1 MTIIVI
7 LWIAAMLLILRAVG
21 GNSSKYFI
29 RQQQE
34 LSITNGYIEEMIEDA
49 KNKSTGGGYTV
60 TKSGYTAKP
69 KKSKG
74 EILYIEYKVTIE
86 KTFE

>member
-1 MTIIVI
+1 MARQLLKTTDVW
-7 LWIAAMLLILRAVG
+7 LVETEEEAM
-21 GNSSKYFI
+21 
-29 RQQQE
+29 
-34 LSITNGYIEEMIEDA
+34 EMIEDA
-49 KNKSTGGGYTV
+49 KEKQTQGGYTV

-74 EILYIEYKVTIE
+74 EVLYIEYKVTIE

>member
-1 MTIIVI
+1 MKKRRMKKRARQLLKTTDVW
-7 LWIAAMLLILRAVG
+7 LTESETEAMDMIQEAKDRA
-21 GNSSKYFI
+21 N
-29 RQQQE
+29 E
-34 LSITNGYIEEMIEDA
+34 N
-49 KNKSTGGGYTV
+49 GYTV

-86 KTFE
+86 KTFD

>member
-1 MTIIVI
+1 MARQLLKTTDVW
-7 LWIAAMLLILRAVG
+7 LVETEEEAM
-21 GNSSKYFI
+21 
-29 RQQQE
+29 
-34 LSITNGYIEEMIEDA
+34 EMIEDA
-49 KNKSTGGGYTV
+49 KEKQAQGGYTV

-74 EILYIEYKVTIE
+74 VVEYIEYKVTIE

>member
-1 MTIIVI
+1 MRQLLKTTDVW
-7 LWIAAMLLILRAVG
+7 LVETEEEAM
-21 GNSSKYFI
+21 
-29 RQQQE
+29 
-34 LSITNGYIEEMIEDA
+34 EMIEDA
-49 KNKSTGGGYTV
+49 KNQSTNGGYTV

-74 EILYIEYKVTIE
+74 VVEYIEYKVTLE

>member
-1 MTIIVI
+1 MARQLLKTTDVW
-7 LWIAAMLLILRAVG
+7 LTESEEEAM
-21 GNSSKYFI
+21 
-29 RQQQE
+29 
-34 LSITNGYIEEMIEDA
+34 EMIEEA
-49 KNKSTGGGYTV
+49 KEKQTDGMYTV

>member
-1 MTIIVI
+1 MARQLLKTTDVW
-7 LWIAAMLLILRAVG
+7 LTESEEEAM
-21 GNSSKYFI
+21 
-29 RQQQE
+29 
-34 LSITNGYIEEMIEDA
+34 EMIEDA
-49 KNKSTGGGYTV
+49 KNHAPEGGYTV

>member
-1 MTIIVI
+1 MAKQLLKTTDVW
-7 LWIAAMLLILRAVG
+7 LTESEEEAM
-21 GNSSKYFI
+21 
-29 RQQQE
+29 
-34 LSITNGYIEEMIEDA
+34 EMIEDA
-49 KNKSTGGGYTV
+49 KDQQASGGYTL

-86 KTFE
+86 KPFE

>member
-1 MTIIVI
+1 MAKQMIKLTEVW
-7 LWIAAMLLILRAVG
+7 LTESEEEAM
-21 GNSSKYFI
+21 
-29 RQQQE
+29 
-34 LSITNGYIEEMIEDA
+34 EMIEDA
-49 KNKSTGGGYTV
+49 KDSSAAGGYTV

-74 EILYIEYKVTIE
+74 EVLYIEYKVTIE

>member
-1 MTIIVI
+1 MARQLLKTTDVW
-7 LWIAAMLLILRAVG
+7 LTESEEEAM
-21 GNSSKYFI
+21 
-29 RQQQE
+29 
-34 LSITNGYIEEMIEDA
+34 EMIEEA
-49 KNKSTGGGYTV
+49 KEKQTSEGYTV
-60 TKSGYTAKP
+60 TKSGYTAKA

>member
-1 MTIIVI
+1 MARQLMKTTDVW
-7 LWIAAMLLILRAVG
+7 LVETEEEAM
-21 GNSSKYFI
+21 
-29 RQQQE
+29 
-34 LSITNGYIEEMIEDA
+34 EMIEDA
-49 KNKSTGGGYTV
+49 KEKQAQGGYTV

-74 EILYIEYKVTIE
+74 VVEYIEYKVTIE

>member
-1 MTIIVI
+1 MKQLLKTTDVWLVESEEEAMT
-7 LWIAAMLLILRAVG
+7 M
-21 GNSSKYFI
+21 
-29 RQQQE
+29 
-34 LSITNGYIEEMIEDA
+34 IEEA
-49 KNKSTGGGYTV
+49 KEKQATEGYTV

-74 EILYIEYKVTIE
+74 VVEYIEYKVTIE

>member
-1 MTIIVI
+1 MARQLLKTTDVW
-7 LWIAAMLLILRAVG
+7 LTESEEEAM
-21 GNSSKYFI
+21 
-29 RQQQE
+29 
-34 LSITNGYIEEMIEDA
+34 EMIEEA
-49 KNKSTGGGYTV
+49 KEKQIEGQYTV

>member
-1 MTIIVI
+1 MARQLLKTTDVW
-7 LWIAAMLLILRAVG
+7 LVETEEEAM
-21 GNSSKYFI
+21 
-29 RQQQE
+29 
-34 LSITNGYIEEMIEDA
+34 EMIEDVKEKQA
-49 KNKSTGGGYTV
+49 QGGYTV

-74 EILYIEYKVTIE
+74 EVLYIEYKVTIE

>member
-1 MTIIVI
+1 MARQLLKKTDVW
-7 LWIAAMLLILRAVG
+7 LTESEEEAM
-21 GNSSKYFI
+21 
-29 RQQQE
+29 
-34 LSITNGYIEEMIEDA
+34 EMIEDA
-49 KNKSTGGGYTV
+49 KNKQNEEGYTV

-86 KTFE
+86 RTFD

>member
-1 MTIIVI
+1 MARQLLKTTDVW
-7 LWIAAMLLILRAVG
+7 LTESEEEAMVM
-21 GNSSKYFI
+21 
-29 RQQQE
+29 
-34 LSITNGYIEEMIEDA
+34 IEEA
-49 KNKSTGGGYTV
+49 KDKQNEGSYTV

-86 KTFE
+86 KTFD